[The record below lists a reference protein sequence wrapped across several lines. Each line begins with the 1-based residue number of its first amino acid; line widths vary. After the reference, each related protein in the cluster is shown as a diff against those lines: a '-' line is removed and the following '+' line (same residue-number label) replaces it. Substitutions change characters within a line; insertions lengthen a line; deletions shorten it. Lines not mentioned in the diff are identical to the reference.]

1 MAADPVDTLFPEV
14 AGEWDL
20 NRLYDDLEA
29 AGGKPLKAIEKA
41 CLRGLLS
48 RYRPGQIA
56 YLLSWTSGALRVELN
71 KGLYRSIEALAGQPG
86 NTLRWEKVGNW
97 LEAKGYRRSRS
108 PDPDEAAVD
117 WGEAPAAGAFF
128 GRDRERSQLGQWL
141 RDPSCRLLALWGQ
154 GGIGKTALAVHLVEQ
169 HSGAFA
175 SVVWR
180 SLRHVQTVPQLFREL
195 AGESIDP
202 LAWFRAKR
210 RLLVLDDFE
219 TVLQEGELAGVY
231 RQGLEGYGTLLTR
244 VARER
249 HQSCLWTIGREQPKE
264 VALEA
269 GEDQAVR
276 SWRLGGLDAA
286 GGRDLLRQR
295 GFTGQEAGLT
305 ELIQQYRGNPS
316 ALKMVAVTIR
326 DLFDGNVV
334 AFLKQT
340 TLGLGDILQNLL
352 YSQFERLSPLEKDL
366 LFWLAL
372 RRRPAS
378 LRQLREVLIQ
388 PGADILGAM
397 ESLHRRALV
406 EKVPLTDTV
415 HFQLEPVIGKYV
427 NRKLLEEWGQEVEQL
442 VRCGQLPECPRLQSH
457 ALVEDRAP
465 EAVQAVQ
472 IRLTLKPLKD
482 RLQAA
487 VQRHGRSPLE
497 LIAALQ
503 SNRDLGGYTETNL
516 RLLGLVETAPRARQ

>member
-1 MAADPVDTLFPEV
+1 MAADPVDALFPEV
-14 AGEWDL
+14 GGEWDL
-20 NRLYDDLEA
+20 SRLYADLEA
-29 AGGKPLKAIEKA
+29 AGGRPLKPTEKA

-86 NTLRWEKVGNW
+86 NTLRWEKVASW
-97 LEAKGYRRSRS
+97 LEAKGYRRSRLAGQPS
-108 PDPDEAAVD
+108 TAVD
-117 WGEAPAAGAFF
+117 WGEAPALGDFF
-128 GRDRERSQLGQWL
+128 GRHRERSQLGTWL
-141 RDPSCRLLALWGQ
+141 QDPSCRLLALWGQ

-169 HSGAFA
+169 HSGAFT

-202 LAWFRAKR
+202 LTWFRSQR

-244 VARER
+244 VAQER
-249 HQSCLWTIGREQPKE
+249 HQSCLWAIGREQPKE
-264 VALEA
+264 VAIEA
-269 GEDQAVR
+269 GEGQAVR
-276 SWRLGGLDAA
+276 SWRLGGLDEA
-286 GGRDLLRQR
+286 GSRDLLRQR
-295 GFTGQEAGLT
+295 GFTGEEGGLG

-340 TLGLGDILQNLL
+340 TLGLGDVLQNLL

-372 RRRPAS
+372 QRRPVS
-378 LRQLREVLIQ
+378 LRQLREALTQ
-388 PGADILGAM
+388 TAADSLGAM

-406 EKVPLTDTV
+406 EKVPLEDTV
-415 HFQLEPVIGKYV
+415 HFQLEPVISKYV
-427 NRKLLEEWGQEVEQL
+427 NKKLLDEWGQEMEHL
-442 VRCGQLPECPRLQSH
+442 VRGGRLQECLRLQSH

-465 EAVQAVQ
+465 EAVQAAQ

-482 RLQAA
+482 RLQLAL
-487 VQRHGRSPLE
+487 QRHGRSRAE
-497 LIAALQ
+497 LVEALG
-503 SNRDLGGYTETNL
+503 SSADLMGYTETNL
-516 RLLGLVETAPRARQ
+516 RLLGLI